1 LAAAAATRAATAPA
15 ATPCA
20 GTASSTTAAPATPR
34 HLLQGAAVI
43 FLVEEVEGSEPDVG
57 HFFLI
62 ERDSLRRRDVE
73 FLWNVSGG
81 GG

>member
-1 LAAAAATRAATAPA
+1 MPQGKQASKQKRVAKAAVPA
-15 ATPCA
+15 V
-20 GTASSTTAAPATPR
+20 
-34 HLLQGAAVI
+34 GAAVV
-43 FLVEEVEGSEPDVG
+43 FLVEEVECSELHVG